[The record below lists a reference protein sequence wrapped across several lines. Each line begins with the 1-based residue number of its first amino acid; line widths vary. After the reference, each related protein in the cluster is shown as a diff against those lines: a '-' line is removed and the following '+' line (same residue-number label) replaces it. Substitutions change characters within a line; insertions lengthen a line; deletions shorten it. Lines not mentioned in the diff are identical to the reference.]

1 MGQCKNCNEFFPP
14 EFMMEQEKCMYCDSG
29 VDIVN
34 LKNEN
39 GELEVYHK
47 RQCIE
52 DYKLFM
58 KKLRSRPGV
67 ADALA
72 TRKVKFEPKGE

>member
-1 MGQCKNCNEFFPP
+1 MVN
-14 EFMMEQEKCMYCDSG
+14 QEKCMYCESG

-34 LKNEN
+34 LKNKN

-58 KKLRSRPGV
+58 RKLEGMPGV
-67 ADALA
+67 AKALA
-72 TRKVKFEPKGE
+72 NRKVDFIPKGE